1 MLQDAANAAGTDETV
16 VDRLLVGAVDLH
28 CHSGPSVMPR
38 KINHAEAIRQADQ
51 AGMRGVLFKDHYYST
66 TPVAELL
73 KEMLGEERVRI
84 LSGVALNNHV
94 GGLNPYAV
102 EHGLKLGGN
111 LVWMPTISA
120 ANHIRHAHRR
130 KLLPTK
136 VSMSESI
143 ALSVIDAR
151 GQLLD
156 EVKLILDLIAE
167 YDSVLATGHLHISEI
182 WPLLEE
188 AKTRGVTR
196 MLINH
201 PMFLVGASLSD
212 LSELAGM
219 GAYLEHSICQVI
231 DCPSNKFTADE
242 LDAFIKAGGVGKT
255 IIGSDLGQ
263 TKNPTPVEGFREI
276 IRMCLSLGY
285 SEDDIRR
292 MIGLN
297 ACELIGIPPLSDG
310 GAQPRAPQT
319 SITSNS

>member
-1 MLQDAANAAGTDETV
+1 MSQDIAYESVDDDL

-38 KINHAEAIRQADQ
+38 KLNHAEAVRQAGA

-73 KEMLGEERVRI
+73 KELMGEDDVAI
-84 LSGVALNNHV
+84 LSGVPLNNHM

-102 EHGLKLGGN
+102 EHGLKLGAN
-111 LVWMPTISA
+111 LVWMPTLSA
-120 ANHIRHAHRR
+120 ANHIRHAHRH

-136 VSMSESI
+136 TPMNPSI
-143 ALSVIDAR
+143 ALTVVDAR
-151 GQLLD
+151 GDLLD

-167 YDSVLATGHLHISEI
+167 HDCVLATGHLHISEI

-188 AKTRGVTR
+188 AKRRGIGR

-201 PMFLVGASLSD
+201 PTFLVGANLAD
-212 LSELAGM
+212 LGELAGM

-231 DCPSNKFTADE
+231 DCPSKKFTPQE
-242 LDAFIKAGGVGKT
+242 LRSFIEAGSVEKT

-263 TKNPTPVEGFREI
+263 AKNPTPVEGFRQV
-276 IRMCLSLGY
+276 IRMCLGLGY
-285 SEDDIRR
+285 GEDAIRR
-292 MIGLN
+292 MVGLN
-297 ACELIGIPPLSDG
+297 ACELIGLS
-310 GAQPRAPQT
+310 PRAAAPE
-319 SITSNS
+319 